1 MYDEI
6 MIQIFIQVISGIIGY
21 LIIEIIKYYFDN

>member
-6 MIQIFIQVISGIIGY
+6 IIQIFIQVISGIIEF
-21 LIIEIIKYYFDN
+21 LIIKYFLSD